1 MSISQKLEKCYKNQI
16 ENIKNE
22 KNYEFKIKQI
32 GALVLD
38 VGGRCIS
45 TISTAIGC
53 CRAFVKKCYIKVR
66 DKLEIKSNKNR
77 CGRKKITEKYPE
89 LKNDIRKIIE
99 EKLYTDPHFQTE
111 HLFCSL
117 TVDEIMRKLLNLGK
131 YQPKFMGRSSLANL
145 LNKMGYNL
153 KKVKRNKP
161 LKKIKET
168 DAIFENVKL
177 KKEEALNNENTSI
190 ISIDTKDKVMI
201 GPYSRNG
208 KSRILVEASDHELTN
223 DCLTPFGIL
232 DLKTNQS
239 YFYNLI
245 NDYLPLIKE
254 KAVTVVLDDD
264 EYNKYLYK
272 PKLLAYDVYKNTEL
286 YYVILL
292 LNNVCSIKEF
302 DNISTRE
309 D

>member
-89 LKNDIRKIIE
+89 LTNDIRKIIE

-131 YQPKFMGRSSLANL
+131 YQPKFIGRSSLANL
-145 LNKMGYNL
+145 LNKMGYDL

-168 DAIFENVKL
+168 DAIFENVK
-177 KKEEALNNENTSI
+177 
-190 ISIDTKDKVMI
+190 
-201 GPYSRNG
+201 
-208 KSRILVEASDHELTN
+208 
-223 DCLTPFGIL
+223 
-232 DLKTNQS
+232 
-239 YFYNLI
+239 
-245 NDYLPLIKE
+245 
-254 KAVTVVLDDD
+254 
-264 EYNKYLYK
+264 
-272 PKLLAYDVYKNTEL
+272 
-286 YYVILL
+286 
-292 LNNVCSIKEF
+292 
-302 DNISTRE
+302 
-309 D
+309 